1 MFELKNKKLAP
12 LFLFA
17 SAVLWSM
24 IGLFIK
30 SVPWDPLCVAA
41 LRGIIATIVT
51 GFLLRGRRIRFNR
64 QKVLTAVCYFVQG
77 ALIICANRYTTA
89 ANAAVLQNTS
99 PFYIIL
105 LNAVF
110 IKKWPTKVER
120 ITCACL
126 FAGVGLAFAGNMGGG
141 GTAGNCMALV
151 SALFYAGVFFLSKK
165 EGSDMLES
173 LFLGNGCYLLLLPL
187 LLTDETV
194 RTTTARDWVLLLLA
208 ATLCG
213 VIAWLCFAV
222 GIKHTSALQANFIT
236 MAEPVLAPV
245 WTYIFLRE
253 TLTPLSAAGC
263 AFVLLTLLV
272 YNLYT
277 TIRQPI
283 RQER

>member
-1 MFELKNKKLAP
+1 MLEIKNKKLAP
-12 LFLFA
+12 LCLFA
-17 SAVLWSM
+17 SAVLWSL
-24 IGLFIK
+24 IGIFIK
-30 SVPWDPLCVAA
+30 SVPWNPLCVAA
-41 LRGIIATIVT
+41 LRGIIATAVT

-64 QKVLTAVCYFVQG
+64 QKILTAVCYFVQG

-110 IKKWPTKVER
+110 VKKWPTKVER
-120 ITCACL
+120 ITCVCL
-126 FAGVGLAFAGNMGGG
+126 FAGVGLAFAGNMSGGG
-141 GTAGNCMALV
+141 MAGNCMALI

-173 LFLGNGCYLLLLPL
+173 LFLGNACYLLLLPL
-187 LLTDETV
+187 LLTNETV
-194 RTTTARDWVLLLLA
+194 RTTSVRDWALLLA
-208 ATLCG
+208 ASTLCG
-213 VIAWLCFAV
+213 VVAWLFFAA
-222 GIKHTSALQANFIT
+222 GIKYTSALQANFIT

-272 YNLYT
+272 YNIYT
-277 TIRQPI
+277 TLMQPVKKGA
-283 RQER
+283 